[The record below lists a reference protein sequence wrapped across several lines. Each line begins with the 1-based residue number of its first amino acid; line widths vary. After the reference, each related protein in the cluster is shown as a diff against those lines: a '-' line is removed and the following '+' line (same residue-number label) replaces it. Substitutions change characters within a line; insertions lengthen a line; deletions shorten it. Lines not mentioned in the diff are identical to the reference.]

1 MTTGPQRSFPPSS
14 PGSSSPRP
22 GRKPRSRA
30 RVVVPL
36 ALAAWLV
43 LEIWLLTLVAE
54 AAGGFTVFALLAAG
68 VLLGGAVVK
77 RAGRRAFRSL
87 DATVRGAQGGGVES
101 DAGRRD
107 PSRSEGNGLTML
119 GGILLI
125 VPGLITDVA
134 GLLLLVPPVQRTVR
148 SALERT
154 VERRLRRATAGME
167 GLLQQ
172 ARIHRPDGKVV
183 QGEVVREEPTSG
195 PDGTGGPGPDGQG
208 PRPPLIP

>member
-22 GRKPRSRA
+22 QRKPRSRA
-30 RVVVPL
+30 RVVLPL

-54 AAGGFTVFALLAAG
+54 AAGGLAVFALLAAG

-87 DATVRGAQGGGVES
+87 DATMRGSRTDGVES

-107 PSRSEGNGLTML
+107 PARSEGNGLTML

-125 VPGLITDVA
+125 VPGMITDVA

-148 SALERT
+148 AALERT
-154 VERRLRRATAGME
+154 VERRLARATAGME
-167 GLLQQ
+167 GLFQQ

-183 QGEVVREEPTSG
+183 QGEVVRDEPARG
-195 PDGTGGPGPDGQG
+195 HDGPDGQG
-208 PRPPLIP
+208 PRPPLVP

>member
-14 PGSSSPRP
+14 PGSSTQRP
-22 GRKPRSRA
+22 ARRPRSRA
-30 RVVVPL
+30 RAAVPL

-43 LEIWLLTLVAE
+43 LEIWLLTLVAD
-54 AAGGFTVFALLAAG
+54 AAGGITVFALLAAG
-68 VLLGGAVVK
+68 VVLGGAVVK

-87 DATVRGAQGGGVES
+87 DATLRGARGDGVPS

-134 GLLLLVPPVQRTVR
+134 GLLLLVPPVQRAVR
-148 SALERT
+148 AALERT
-154 VERRLRRATAGME
+154 LERRLTRATAGME

-183 QGEVVREEPTSG
+183 QGEVIREEPAR
-195 PDGTGGPGPDGQG
+195 DHGGPGSEDQG
-208 PRPPLIP
+208 PRPPLVP